1 MQSRTQK
8 VGELLED
15 YVVELHILV
24 EKAYPNWTTEQQEVL
39 VRNQFIQGLSSS
51 SSQLL
56 LMREMPDIAVKLAR
70 KQQSVEEAQKPLKQ
84 HGAEAAAMQL
94 PAELE
99 PGRGDTNATSVTG
112 HNVRQ

>member
-1 MQSRTQK
+1 MTWSRNVSNNVTCLQLHLQSRTQK

-15 YVVELHILV
+15 YVGELHMLV

-56 LMREMPDIAVKLAR
+56 LIKDSGGSGETGK
-70 KQQSVEEAQKPLKQ
+70 
-84 HGAEAAAMQL
+84 EAAVS
-94 PAELE
+94 
-99 PGRGDTNATSVTG
+99 GRGICAE
-112 HNVRQ
+112 